1 MLNHLHQP
9 DLLEGLGSAQD
20 ARNLFVPSAWLESGA
35 AVLDDDGRLIN
46 LDEPF
51 RDWLELRQD
60 CVSGTPFAEALGRR
74 CSEAVVAYETLSR
87 SSGDFGKVQFHSSV
101 VGISAPQWYLMEIFR
116 SPFGATIRLASI
128 LPPLSELEEATW
140 DEHLRSESSRRGMF
154 MRLVR
159 AESQLDRLMK
169 RWPGVIFRQ
178 RPDFTFQFVSPNIE
192 ALTGVTVEEWT
203 RQTGRFWEIVHDGDA
218 EELQK
223 QMLRAARSGAAAS
236 ITYRIRHAA
245 TGKISYVLEQRQPV
259 MTRNGLLLGY
269 EGFWF
274 DVTRQTIAEKRLS
287 TASWKETLAVLT
299 LGMAHDFSN
308 IMAGIHSLSESYL
321 STVDERHEFAEGLTL
336 IKKNSLQ
343 ASQMV
348 HRMIN
353 LHIGQAGE
361 RNYHNLNEIVGDLAS
376 LVRRILPRRVQI
388 DTELHPEQLA
398 IYVDSVEFQQVII
411 NLTLN
416 ASDAMPEGGKLV
428 LKTVRHEQMPPVKH
442 FKGGRPKAP
451 VVCFEV
457 SDTGCGISSRH
468 LAVIFDPFFTTKGAQ
483 RGSGLGLYNAQLF
496 VEKHAGA
503 ISVESEEGRG
513 TAFKIWLPQATFE
526 ETRPVPVAAPAP
538 GGPRR
543 RQMLLVGPIGE
554 FFHRRAELLRSNGY
568 HVLTANSID
577 AVMETLEAGHD
588 LDGAMLLVE
597 PQDQSHQIV
606 LPEIRRRCSRIPKLV
621 LQLVGR
627 NADEIDSG
635 TLDAID
641 LVLAS
646 DAVPA
651 DFQSKLQQ
659 MFGER
664 RSGQ

>member
-1 MLNHLHQP
+1 MLNNLHQP
-9 DLLEGLGSAQD
+9 DLLEGLGLGQD
-20 ARNLFVPSAWLESGA
+20 ARNLFVPSAWLDSGA
-35 AVLDDDGRLIN
+35 AVLDGDGRIIN
-46 LDEPF
+46 LDEPLH
-51 RDWLELRQD
+51 DWLELRQE
-60 CVSGTPFAEALGRR
+60 SGAGTPLSEALGRR
-74 CSEAVVAYETLSR
+74 CSEAVVAFETLFR
-87 SSGDFGKVQFHSSV
+87 SSVDFSKIQFHSSV
-101 VGISAPQWYLMEIFR
+101 VGISAQQWYVMEMFR
-116 SPFGATIRLASI
+116 SPFSLTIRLASI
-128 LPPLSELEEATW
+128 LPPLNELEEATW

-159 AESQLDRLMK
+159 AESQLDQLMK

-178 RPDFTFQFVSPNIE
+178 RPDLTFQFVSPNIE
-192 ALTGVTVEEWT
+192 ALTGVTVDDWS
-203 RQTGRFWEIVHDGDA
+203 RQAGRFWEIVHDGDA

-223 QMLRAARSGAAAS
+223 QMQRAARSGAAAS
-236 ITYRIRHAA
+236 ITYRVRHAQ

-321 STVDERHEFAEGLTL
+321 STVDESHEFAEGLTL

-361 RNYHNLNEIVGDLAS
+361 RNYHDLNEIVGDLTS

-388 DTELHPEQLA
+388 KSELSEVQLP
-398 IYVDSVEFQQVII
+398 IYVDPVEFQQVII

-416 ASDAMPEGGKLV
+416 AADAMTGGGELT
-428 LKTVRHEQMPPVKH
+428 LRNSRYEQMPPLRH

-451 VVCFEV
+451 VVCLEV
-457 SDTGCGISSRH
+457 ADTGCGISSRH
-468 LAVIFDPFFTTKGAQ
+468 IAVIFDPFFTTKGAQ

-496 VEKHAGA
+496 VEKHGGA
-503 ISVESEEGRG
+503 ISVESEEGKG
-513 TAFKIWLPQATFE
+513 TTFKLWLPQATFE
-526 ETRPVPVAAPAP
+526 ETKPAPAAVSQ
-538 GGPRR
+538 GPRR
-543 RQMLLVGPIGE
+543 RQILLVGPAGD
-554 FFHRRAELLRSNGY
+554 FFHRRTELLRSHGY
-568 HVLTANSID
+568 QVLTANSMD
-577 AVMETLEAGHD
+577 AVLETLDAGHE

-597 PQDQSHQIV
+597 PLDQTHELV
-606 LPEIRRRCSRIPKLV
+606 VPEIQRRCPRMPKMV

-635 TLDAID
+635 TLEAID

-651 DFQSKLQQ
+651 DFQSELQQ

-664 RSGQ
+664 QAAQ

>member
-1 MLNHLHQP
+1 MLNNLHQP
-9 DLLEGLGSAQD
+9 DLLEGLGSSQD
-20 ARNLFVPSAWLESGA
+20 ARNLFVPSAWLDSGA
-35 AVLDDDGRLIN
+35 AVLDGDGRIIN
-46 LDEPF
+46 LDEPL
-51 RDWLELRQD
+51 RDWLELRQES
-60 CVSGTPFAEALGRR
+60 VAGLSLSEALGRR
-74 CSEAVVAYETLSR
+74 CSEAVVAFETLFR
-87 SSGDFGKVQFHSSV
+87 SSEDFSKVQFHSSV
-101 VGISAPQWYLMEIFR
+101 VGISSPQWYVMEMFR
-116 SPFGATIRLASI
+116 SPFSLTIRLASI
-128 LPPLSELEEATW
+128 LPPLNELEEATW

-192 ALTGVTVEEWT
+192 DLTGVTVDDWT
-203 RQTGRFWEIVHDGDA
+203 RQSGRFWEIVHDGDA

-223 QMLRAARSGAAAS
+223 QMQRAARSGAAAS
-236 ITYRIRHAA
+236 ITYRVRHAQ

-321 STVDERHEFAEGLTL
+321 STVDESHEFAEGLTL

-361 RNYHNLNEIVGDLAS
+361 RNYHDLNEIVSDLTS

-388 DTELHPEQLA
+388 ESELFETQLP

-416 ASDAMPEGGKLV
+416 AADAMTEGGRLT
-428 LKTVRHEQMPPVKH
+428 LRNRRYDQMPPLKH

-451 VVCFEV
+451 IVCLEV
-457 SDTGCGISSRH
+457 ADTGCGISSRH
-468 LAVIFDPFFTTKGAQ
+468 IAVIFDPFFTTKGAQ

-496 VEKHAGA
+496 VEKHGGA
-503 ISVESEEGRG
+503 ISVESEEGKG
-513 TAFKIWLPQATFE
+513 TTFKLWLPQATFE
-526 ETRPVPVAAPAP
+526 ETKPALVAATQ
-538 GGPRR
+538 GPRR
-543 RQMLLVGPIGE
+543 RQMLLVGPTGD

-568 HVLTANSID
+568 QVLTANSMD
-577 AVMETLEAGHD
+577 AVLETLDAGHE

-597 PQDQSHQIV
+597 PLDQTHELV
-606 LPEIRRRCSRIPKLV
+606 VPEIRRRCSRMPKMV

-627 NADEIDSG
+627 NADEIDSE

-664 RSGQ
+664 QTAQ

>member
-9 DLLEGLGSAQD
+9 DLLEGLGAAPD

-35 AVLDDDGRLIN
+35 AVLDGDGRILS
-46 LDEPF
+46 LDEPLG
-51 RDWLELRQD
+51 DWLELRD
-60 CVSGTPFAEALGRR
+60 GGGVGTGFSEALGRR
-74 CSEAVVAYETLSR
+74 CSEAVVAFETLER
-87 SSGDFGKVQFHSSV
+87 SSGDFAKIQFQSSV
-101 VGISAPQWYLMEIFR
+101 VGISAPQWYLMEMFR

-192 ALTGVTVEEWT
+192 ALTGVTVEEWG
-203 RQTGRFWEIVHDGDA
+203 RQAGRFWEIVHDGDA

-223 QMLRAARSGAAAS
+223 QMLRSARSGAATS
-236 ITYRIRHAA
+236 ITYRVRHAE

-321 STVDERHEFAEGLTL
+321 SMVDETHEFSEGLTL

-343 ASQMV
+343 ASQLV

-353 LHIGQAGE
+353 LHLGQAGE
-361 RNYHNLNEIVGDLAS
+361 RNYHNLNDIVADLAS

-388 DTELHPEQLA
+388 ESQLA
-398 IYVDSVEFQQVII
+398 PVQLPIYVDSVEFQQVII

-416 ASDAMPEGGKLV
+416 ASDAMSQGGKLT
-428 LKTVRHEQMPPVKH
+428 LRTVRHEQMPVLKH

-451 VVCFEV
+451 VICLEV
-457 SDTGCGISSRH
+457 ADTGCGISARH
-468 LAVIFDPFFTTKGAQ
+468 LALIFDPFFTTKGAQ

-496 VEKHAGA
+496 VEKHHGA
-503 ISVESEEGRG
+503 ISVESEEGKG
-513 TAFKIWLPQATFE
+513 TTFRIWLPQATFE
-526 ETRPVPVAAPAP
+526 ETKPAP
-538 GGPRR
+538 VTVSTGPKR
-543 RQMLLVGPIGE
+543 RQMLLVGPVGD
-554 FFHRRAELLRSNGY
+554 FFQRRAELLRSNGY
-568 HVLTANSID
+568 QVLTANSVD
-577 AVMETLEAGHD
+577 AVLETLEAGHD

-597 PQDQSHQIV
+597 PQDQTHKLV
-606 LPEIRRRCSRIPKLV
+606 LPEIRRRCVRMPKLV

-635 TLDAID
+635 TLDKID

-664 RSGQ
+664 RTGP